1 MNRNELIAS
10 VAGSAGISNSDAASA
25 IDSVLGTIS
34 NTLAA
39 GEEVRLVGFGTF
51 GVANRAASIGRNPRT
66 GEAIQIAAATRPKF
80 KAGKALKDA
89 VNK

>member
-10 VAGSAGISNSDAASA
+10 VAGSAGISKADAASA

>member
-10 VAGSAGISNSDAASA
+10 VAGSAGISKADAANA

>member
-10 VAGSAGISNSDAASA
+10 VAGSAGISKVDAASA
-25 IDSVLGTIS
+25 IDSVLDTIS